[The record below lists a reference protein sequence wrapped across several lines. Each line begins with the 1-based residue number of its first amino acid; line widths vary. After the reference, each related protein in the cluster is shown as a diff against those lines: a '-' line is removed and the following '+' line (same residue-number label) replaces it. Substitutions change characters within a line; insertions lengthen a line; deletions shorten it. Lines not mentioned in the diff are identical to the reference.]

1 MEDLSLSS
9 LEAANNNK
17 GDEITTVEEEALLME
32 KPRQDW
38 WEVMG
43 ESVAVFVLTK
53 LPQKGRRYLNT
64 WRLTD

>member
-38 WEVMG
+38 WEVR
-43 ESVAVFVLTK
+43 ERVLPF
-53 LPQKGRRYLNT
+53 LY
-64 WRLTD
+64 